1 MVERADQSINEG
13 NGATLLPRMV
23 DRVKSADD
31 KLVTFVNERPIAAL
45 CAALV
50 VGYVVGRIVTR

>member
-23 DRVKSADD
+23 DRVKNADD
-31 KLVTFVNERPIAAL
+31 KLVTFVTQRPIAAL

-50 VGYVVGRIVTR
+50 VGYVVGRVVTR